1 MRLLFSDWLLIG
13 TVFGISLPL
22 PLELLTEGDAA
33 EGHEEDLRIEQKRAV
48 AEIVKVV
55 FESPDHLLDG
65 VGVAVEE
72 SGIGGDAGADLEKVV
87 VARVHFDDLLD
98 EVLPLGA
105 GADEG
110 HVTLEDI
117 EQLRQLVEMMLPDEF
132 PDLREPR
139 IILTGEERRTVF
151 FGIGTHRPELVD
163 PERPSEPSD
172 SLLTVDGRT
181 AVFDLDGKID
191 YQEERGKN
199 DQADGRDDK
208 VDTSLEDP
216 AELAH
221 AVGDEFGLAGQ
232 FPHRLLLHVAEL
244 HVLDLRG
251 HQDVDPELEPE
262 LAQVVILDRILVLV
276 GVEYAFDALLL
287 LEDRKLGFVLVGED
301 SPTVDDLAISCRIVR
316 EEADD
321 VVVRRLVETVHHRDG
336 LHACAVDNHAEPFD
350 AFLDTHRVRL
360 ENLDHHD
367 PHDDED
373 EDRKEGIKHQG
384 QNVEPDVAAAHE
396 IEQDACP
403 HEQLLDESRL
413 DEGRSVIE
421 IEVPDDDLVSL
432 GQVESD
438 DGTEYREHQ
447 PDQGEPLESEER
459 FGHPPHQ
466 QDRNEGGYP

>member
-1 MRLLFSDWLLIG
+1 M
-13 TVFGISLPL
+13 
-22 PLELLTEGDAA
+22 
-33 EGHEEDLRIEQKRAV
+33 
-48 AEIVKVV
+48 AEIVKIV

-72 SGIGGDAGADLEKVV
+72 SGIGGDAGTDLEKVV

-105 GADEG
+105 GSDEG

-117 EQLRQLVEMMLPDEF
+117 EQLRQLVEMMRPDEF
-132 PDLREPR
+132 PDLCEPR

-181 AVFDLDGKID
+181 TVFDLDGQVD

-221 AVGDEFGLAGQ
+221 SVGDIFTLAGQ
-232 FPHRLLLHVAEL
+232 LPHCLLFHVAEL
-244 HVLDLRG
+244 HVFDLRG

-287 LEDRKLGFVLVGED
+287 LEDCKLGFVLVSED
-301 SPTVDDLAISCRIVR
+301 SPTVDDLAIRCRIVR

-321 VVVRRLVETVHHRDG
+321 VVVRRLVETVHHRDR

-350 AFLDTHRVRL
+350 AFLDTHRIRL

-367 PHDDED
+367 PHYDED

-384 QNVEPDVAAAHE
+384 QNV
-396 IEQDACP
+396 
-403 HEQLLDESRL
+403 
-413 DEGRSVIE
+413 
-421 IEVPDDDLVSL
+421 
-432 GQVESD
+432 
-438 DGTEYREHQ
+438 
-447 PDQGEPLESEER
+447 
-459 FGHPPHQ
+459 
-466 QDRNEGGYP
+466 